1 LKIKN
6 WLAGAVVASLLGG
19 LLLVGV
25 PAVKAFA
32 AGNQSGGK
40 AGQGYG
46 LQMGRNYGSMST
58 NVAEFLGISQEDL
71 QAARQSGQSMVQ
83 IAAENS
89 KSEQAL
95 VDYVIGQRSDLLD
108 QLVSDGRITQEQAD
122 QRIQQM
128 AEQVKENLN
137 RTEIGPN
144 PSGSAAGK
152 GNRAAGE
159 CTGAGMGK
167 ALGSGQGNGGGNTG
181 AGAGLGNG
189 SGAGQG
195 NGSGQGLCARDG
207 TGTGVCTQNNTA
219 R

>member
-6 WLAGAVVASLLGG
+6 WLAGAAAATLLGG

-25 PAVKAFA
+25 PVVKASA
-32 AGNQSGGK
+32 VGNQSGGK

-46 LQMGRNYGSMST
+46 QQMGRNYGSMST
-58 NVAEFLGISQEDL
+58 NVAEFLGISQKDL
-71 QAARQSGQSMVQ
+71 QAARQSGKSMVQ
-83 IAAENS
+83 IATENG
-89 KSEQAL
+89 KSEQDL
-95 VDYVIGQRSDLLD
+95 VDYVIGQRSDWLD

-128 AEQVKENLN
+128 TEQVTENLN
-137 RTEIGPN
+137 RTEVGPN
-144 PSGSAAGK
+144 PSGNGAGK
-152 GNRAAGE
+152 GNRAAGV
-159 CTGAGMGK
+159 CTGAGTGK

-189 SGAGQG
+189 PGAGQG